1 MINKI
6 THLDNLKGIRISNNA
21 FFIKKIYLKKNIKY
35 LYKNVITI
43 TNKSKNTIQ
52 IISKHKKIL
61 ELFGVKKLN
70 PILKQKP
77 IIKPGKKITL
87 NLNCSTKSKIA
98 TLMGYFSIIS
108 LNNSTTFKAYIPQTK
123 LSHPEILN

>member
-108 LNNSTTFKAYIPQTK
+108 LNNSTKFKAYIPQTK
-123 LSHPEILN
+123 LSLPEILN

>member
-1 MINKI
+1 MISKI
-6 THLDNLKGIRISNNA
+6 TDLDNLKGIRISTDV
-21 FFIKKIYLKKNIKY
+21 FFVKRIYLKKNIKY
-35 LYKNVITI
+35 LYKNVVTI
-43 TNKSKNTIQ
+43 SNKSKNTIQ

-70 PILKQKP
+70 SILKQKP
-77 IIKPGKKITL
+77 VIKPGKKITL
-87 NLNCSTKSKIA
+87 NQNYSTKSKIA

-108 LNNSTTFKAYIPQTK
+108 LNNSTKFKAYIPQTK